1 MYSTYTA
8 LQTIYPV
15 SRSELTTTT
24 FTARVGETAI
34 LPCPTPPG
42 ALIQYYSV
50 RWMKDDVTIITA
62 DSTQAITQVDPKFDV
77 DTTSYSL
84 IIHSVNLNDSS
95 SNYHCELSVTNPLT
109 KTKQVVQPDHG
120 IPSLR
125 LNIMIGMH
133 TLYLTHG

>member
-24 FTARVGETAI
+24 FTARVGDTAI

-62 DSTQAITQVDPKFDV
+62 DSPQAITQVDPKFDV
-77 DTTSYSL
+77 DTTYSL
-84 IIHSVNLNDSS
+84 VIHSVNLNDSS
-95 SNYHCELSVTNPLT
+95 SNYRCELSVTNPLT
-109 KTKQVVQPDHG
+109 NTKQVVQPDHE
-120 IPSLR
+120 IPSLM

-133 TLYLTHG
+133 TLYLTHE